1 MSEGIRINKYLSEI
15 GYCSRRQADKLIE
28 QGRIMVNSKEAV
40 MGYKVQ
46 KDDVIHVDGEK
57 IKQKKTKRIFIAL
70 NKPKGV
76 VCTTNAG
83 VEENN
88 IIDFIKFRERIFPI
102 GRLDKTTTGLILLT
116 NDGST
121 ANKILKTSY
130 NNEKEYLVRVNRPI
144 SEDVLKKMS
153 EGVAIVGKKT
163 RKCKVEQ
170 ISQFIFKIVLTQGL
184 NRQIRRMS
192 EYLGYEVVALKRIR
206 IINISL
212 DVPLGRYRDLTDAEI
227 LELNQLIE
235 PSSKT
240 EEASLPKIE
249 TVKRRTE
256 FIKRDDPRYKNP
268 GDY

>member
-1 MSEGIRINKYLSEI
+1 MESQGIRINKYLSEI

-28 QGRIMVNSKEAV
+28 QGRIMINSKEAV

-57 IKQKKTKRIFIAL
+57 IKQKKSKRIFIAL

-116 NDGST
+116 NDGDT
-121 ANKILKTSY
+121 ANKILKTAY

-144 SEDVLKKMS
+144 SEDILKKMS
-153 EGVAIVGKKT
+153 EGVSILGKKT
-163 RKCKVEQ
+163 RKCKVEKLK
-170 ISQFIFKIVLTQGL
+170 STEFKIILTQGL
-184 NRQIRRMS
+184 NRQIRRMC
-192 EYLGYEVVALKRIR
+192 EYFDFRVLSLKRVR
-206 IINISL
+206 IMNIKL
-212 DVPLGRYRDLTDAEI
+212 DVKEGKYRLLNDKEIFELTNM
-227 LELNQLIE
+227 L
-235 PSSKT
+235 K
-240 EEASLPKIE
+240 K
-249 TVKRRTE
+249 
-256 FIKRDDPRYKNP
+256 
-268 GDY
+268 

>member
-1 MSEGIRINKYLSEI
+1 MGSEGTRINKYLSEI

-28 QGRIMVNSKEAV
+28 QGRVMVNSKETV
-40 MGYKVQ
+40 MGYKIQ
-46 KDDVIHVDGEK
+46 KDDTIHVDGEK
-57 IKQKKTKRIFIAL
+57 IKKEKRKRIFIAL

-88 IIDFIKFRERIFPI
+88 IIDFINFRERIFPI

-144 SEDVLKKMS
+144 SEDILKKMS

-163 RKCKVEQ
+163 KKCKVEKLK
-170 ISQFIFKIVLTQGL
+170 STEFKIILTQGL
-184 NRQIRRMS
+184 NRQIRRMC
-192 EYLGYEVVALKRIR
+192 EYFDFRVVSLRRVRIM
-206 IINISL
+206 NIKL
-212 DVPLGRYRDLTDAEI
+212 DVKEGKYRLLNDKEISELTNM
-227 LELNQLIE
+227 L
-235 PSSKT
+235 K
-240 EEASLPKIE
+240 K
-249 TVKRRTE
+249 
-256 FIKRDDPRYKNP
+256 
-268 GDY
+268 

>member
-1 MSEGIRINKYLSEI
+1 MESEGTRINKYLSEI

-28 QGRIMVNSKEAV
+28 QGRIMINSKEAV

-116 NDGST
+116 NDGDT
-121 ANKILKTSY
+121 ANKILKTAY

-163 RKCKVEQ
+163 RKCKVEKLK
-170 ISQFIFKIVLTQGL
+170 STEFKIILTQGL
-184 NRQIRRMS
+184 NRQIRRMC
-192 EYLGYEVVALKRIR
+192 EYFDFRVVSLKRVR
-206 IINISL
+206 IMNIKL
-212 DVPLGRYRDLTDAEI
+212 DVKEGKYRLLNDKEISELTNM
-227 LELNQLIE
+227 L
-235 PSSKT
+235 K
-240 EEASLPKIE
+240 K
-249 TVKRRTE
+249 
-256 FIKRDDPRYKNP
+256 
-268 GDY
+268 

>member
-1 MSEGIRINKYLSEI
+1 MSSEGTRINKYLSEI
-15 GYCSRRQADKLIE
+15 GYCSRREADKLIE

-57 IKQKKTKRIFIAL
+57 IKQKKSKRIFIAL

-116 NDGST
+116 NDGDT
-121 ANKILKTSY
+121 ANKILKTAY

-163 RKCKVEQ
+163 RKCKVEKLK
-170 ISQFIFKIVLTQGL
+170 STEFKIILTQGL
-184 NRQIRRMS
+184 NRQIRRMC
-192 EYLGYEVVALKRIR
+192 EYFDFRVISLKRVR
-206 IINISL
+206 IMNIKL
-212 DVPLGRYRDLTDAEI
+212 DVKEGKYRLLNDKEISELTNM
-227 LELNQLIE
+227 L
-235 PSSKT
+235 K
-240 EEASLPKIE
+240 K
-249 TVKRRTE
+249 
-256 FIKRDDPRYKNP
+256 
-268 GDY
+268 

>member
-1 MSEGIRINKYLSEI
+1 MESQGIRINKYLSEI

-28 QGRIMVNSKEAV
+28 QGRIIVNSKEAV

-57 IKQKKTKRIFIAL
+57 IKQKKSKRIFIAL

-116 NDGST
+116 NDGDT
-121 ANKILKTSY
+121 ANKILKTAY

-163 RKCKVEQ
+163 RKCKVEKLK
-170 ISQFIFKIVLTQGL
+170 STEFKIILTQGL
-184 NRQIRRMS
+184 NRQIRRMC
-192 EYLGYEVVALKRIR
+192 EYFDFRVVSLKRVR
-206 IINISL
+206 IMNIKL
-212 DVPLGRYRDLTDAEI
+212 DVKEGKYRLLNDKEISELTNM
-227 LELNQLIE
+227 L
-235 PSSKT
+235 K
-240 EEASLPKIE
+240 K
-249 TVKRRTE
+249 
-256 FIKRDDPRYKNP
+256 
-268 GDY
+268 

>member
-1 MSEGIRINKYLSEI
+1 MSSEGTRINKYLSEI

-57 IKQKKTKRIFIAL
+57 IKHKKSKRIFIAL

-116 NDGST
+116 NDGDT
-121 ANKILKTSY
+121 ANKILKTAY

-144 SEDVLKKMS
+144 SEAVLKEMS
-153 EGVAIVGKKT
+153 EGVAILGKKT
-163 RKCKVEQ
+163 KKCKVEKLK
-170 ISQFIFKIVLTQGL
+170 STEFKIILTQGL
-184 NRQIRRMS
+184 NRQIRRMC
-192 EYLGYEVVALKRIR
+192 EYFDFRVLSLKRVR
-206 IINISL
+206 IMNIKL
-212 DVPLGRYRDLTDAEI
+212 DVKEGKYRLLNDKEIFELTNM
-227 LELNQLIE
+227 L
-235 PSSKT
+235 K
-240 EEASLPKIE
+240 K
-249 TVKRRTE
+249 
-256 FIKRDDPRYKNP
+256 
-268 GDY
+268 

>member
-1 MSEGIRINKYLSEI
+1 MGSEGTRINKYLSEI

-28 QGRIMVNSKEAV
+28 QGRVMVNSKETV
-40 MGYKVQ
+40 MGYKIQ
-46 KDDVIHVDGEK
+46 KDDTIHVDGEK
-57 IKQKKTKRIFIAL
+57 IKKEKRKRIFIAL

-88 IIDFIKFRERIFPI
+88 IIDFINFRERIFPI

-163 RKCKVEQ
+163 KKCKVEKLK
-170 ISQFIFKIVLTQGL
+170 STEFKIILTQGL
-184 NRQIRRMS
+184 NRQIRRMC
-192 EYLGYEVVALKRIR
+192 EYFDFRVVSLRRVRIM
-206 IINISL
+206 NIKL
-212 DVPLGRYRDLTDAEI
+212 DVKEGKYRLLNDKEISELTSM
-227 LELNQLIE
+227 L
-235 PSSKT
+235 K
-240 EEASLPKIE
+240 K
-249 TVKRRTE
+249 
-256 FIKRDDPRYKNP
+256 
-268 GDY
+268 